1 MKNSALFAVCLL
13 SATLAGCGRNAGGQ
27 ELQIVGSSTVYPF
40 TTVVAEQYQRNN
52 PGRKVIVEST
62 GTGAGMKLFCA
73 GVGARY
79 PDIEN
84 ASRRIKASELA
95 DCEKN
100 GVRKVIEVPIGID
113 GLVLIESAEN
123 PQFSLTVGDVYKALA
138 ANPLGQ
144 PNRAKSWR
152 EVNPDLPDIPIRVFG
167 PPPTSGTRDSFS
179 ELIMEKGCDSFP
191 QMKALKDSDPD
202 RHKDL
207 CTKIREDGAFIE
219 AGEND
224 NLLIQKVAAAPGTVA
239 VLGYSFLEENAGA
252 VRGIPLGGVMPNA
265 TTIADLSYP
274 GARQIYI
281 YAKGEHL
288 RVVPGMGAFL
298 REYGQGLRPG
308 AYLTRRGL
316 IVSPAATQEVA
327 RRAVTEH
334 TPLRADDLG

>member
-1 MKNSALFAVCLL
+1 MLAACLL
-13 SATLAGCGRNAGGQ
+13 PATLVGCGRSAGGQ
-27 ELQIVGSSTVYPF
+27 ELQVVGSSTVYPF

-62 GTGAGMKLFCA
+62 GTGAGLKLFCA

-79 PDIEN
+79 PDVTN

-95 DCEKN
+95 DCNKN
-100 GVRKVIEVPIGID
+100 GVRRVVELPIGID
-113 GLVLIESAEN
+113 GLVLVESAAN
-123 PQFSLTVGDVYKALA
+123 PRFSLSVADVYKALA

-144 PNRAKSWR
+144 PNRARSWR
-152 EVNPDLPDIPIRVFG
+152 DVNPALPDLPIRVFG

-191 QMKALKDSDPD
+191 QMKALKESDND

-207 CTKIREDGAFIE
+207 CTKIREDGAYIE

-239 VLGYSFLEENAGA
+239 VLGYSFLEENSGA
-252 VRGIPLGGVMPNA
+252 VRGIPMGGVAPSA
-265 TTIADLSYP
+265 ATIADLSYP
-274 GARQIYI
+274 GARQMYV

-288 RVVPGMGAFL
+288 RVVPGMAEFL

-316 IVSPAATQEVA
+316 IVSPPATQEVA
-327 RRAVTEH
+327 RRAVTEY
-334 TPLRADDLG
+334 TPLTPADLG